1 MISATSSNFLRRE
14 LPAFGVQNPTILAD
28 ATKQDIV
35 DYLDLVP
42 GGGGRRNDGGEILP
56 DAVGENQGR
65 PLLYVVDKTHLS
77 HDANRYETELRQ
89 LRRVVG
95 SRGQRAYLGVLEPGQ
110 LSVFPVSLSA
120 ELPTAQVYRAGTDEA
135 LTFFSRLTLGEY
147 RGDGE
152 PESGDYVYDEM
163 FALLRHAADE
173 LTGTHGLDKG
183 DVLSLVGRALFFR
196 FLCDRRIVRPGS
208 LRAIAPEAE
217 SLTDCFPT
225 PATSAS
231 TCQWLDDIG
240 RA

>member
-65 PLLYVVDKTHLS
+65 PLLYVGDKTHLS

-120 ELPTAQVYRAGTDEA
+120 ELPDRKSTRLNSSHVSE
-135 LTFFSRLTLGEY
+135 SRM
-147 RGDGE
+147 
-152 PESGDYVYDEM
+152 PS
-163 FALLRHAADE
+163 
-173 LTGTHGLDKG
+173 
-183 DVLSLVGRALFFR
+183 S
-196 FLCDRRIVRPGS
+196 
-208 LRAIAPEAE
+208 
-217 SLTDCFPT
+217 
-225 PATSAS
+225 
-231 TCQWLDDIG
+231 
-240 RA
+240 